1 MRCDN
6 SIRFDTIE
14 ARNKREKRSINF
26 KKFLKFKYLCYICR
40 QKVCI
45 HTKLVYIM
53 KYERRFYIEKLNSH
67 KHNRLIKIV
76 TGLRRVGKSFLLF
89 NLFKQHLI
97 ETGVDENHIIE
108 IQLDSFA
115 HRKYRKAETL
125 YEHVEK
131 LTQQDSS
138 MHYVLIDEVQMLEDF
153 VDVLNGFLH
162 IDNLDVY
169 VTGSNAKF
177 LSSDIVTEFRG
188 RGVQIHLQ
196 PLSFKE
202 IKENSTEDVATL
214 WRDYIFYGGLPM
226 VVLEKNKSRKSEILQ
241 DLLKETYLSD
251 IKNRNSIKNDAELEE
266 LFSLLASNIGAL
278 TNPNKLANTFAS
290 EKKIKISHN
299 TIKTYIDYFM
309 DSFLISRAVRYD
321 IKGKKYIDTPFKYYF
336 ADMGLRNALLNFRQ
350 VEPTHIMENIL
361 YNHLI
366 GGGYKVD
373 VGNITYYQKN
383 SEGKTTRSLL
393 EIDFVCN
400 KGSERVYIQSA
411 YSMPDIEKR
420 KQEERSLTLTD
431 DSFSKIIITTDNIPT
446 HTTENGIIIMNIFEY
461 LLS

>member
-1 MRCDN
+1 MH
-6 SIRFDTIE
+6 
-14 ARNKREKRSINF
+14 
-26 KKFLKFKYLCYICR
+26 YLCR
-40 QKVCI
+40 RKVCKN
-45 HTKLVYIM
+45 TKNVCCMRYARLQ
-53 KYERRFYIEKLNSH
+53 YIEKLNSY

-97 ETGVDENHIIE
+97 DSGVLEKHIIE

-115 HRKYRKAETL
+115 HRKYRKAEAL
-125 YEHVEK
+125 FEYVEN
-131 LTQQDSS
+131 LTQQDSA
-138 MHYVLIDEVQMLEDF
+138 MHYVMIDEVQMLEDF

-162 IDNLDVY
+162 IENLDVY

-202 IKENSTEDVATL
+202 VKENSNIDIATL

-226 VVLEKNKSRKSEILQ
+226 VVLENDKFRKVEILQ

-251 IKNRNSIKNDAELEE
+251 IKNRNNIKNDAELEE
-266 LFSLLASNIGAL
+266 LFCLLASNIGAL
-278 TNPNKLANTFAS
+278 TNPNKLANTFVS

-299 TIKTYIDYFM
+299 TIKTYIDYFI

-321 IKGKKYIDTPFKYYF
+321 IKGKKYIDTPYKYYF

-350 VEPTHIMENIL
+350 VEPTHIMENII
-361 YNHLI
+361 YNYLI
-366 GGGYKVD
+366 NEGYKID
-373 VGNITYYQKN
+373 VGNIIYYQKN
-383 SEGKTTRSLL
+383 PEGKTMRSNL
-393 EIDFVCN
+393 EIDFICN
-400 KGSERVYIQSA
+400 KGSERIYIQSA
-411 YSMPDIEKR
+411 YSMPDDDK
-420 KQEERSLTLTD
+420 KMQEQRSLTLTN
-431 DSFSKIIITTDNIPT
+431 DSFTKIIITTDNVPT

-461 LLS
+461 LLK